1 MMAIRDKLV
10 EVSKDKL
17 KLGFQ
22 ATLVDNA
29 ELRTLKD
36 LMRCLDDLEQYA
48 KETHTLPDSE
58 ASALEL
64 LEFDAVFDRATLGA
78 RWRKLGVALPSDEPV
93 IAEEP
98 RAPSPRRA
106 KKRKA
111 KQAAATGKREYI
123 TGDERLKV
131 LLKVLQAI
139 DSLGGQDVKGRDI
152 KSKVKGDTVKRYIH
166 RYMGQLVTRKWV
178 KAVGKTSDKRYSI
191 TAKGKKE
198 LE

>member
-1 MMAIRDKLV
+1 MMTIRDKLV

-64 LEFDAVFDRATLGA
+64 LEFDAVFDRGTLGA
-78 RWRKLGVALPSDEPV
+78 RWRKLGVALPSDEP
-93 IAEEP
+93 ESPRPP
-98 RAPSPRRA
+98 RAPSKRKA
-106 KKRKA
+106 KKRKTA
-111 KQAAATGKREYI
+111 KAATGKREYI

-131 LLKVLQAI
+131 LLKVLTAI

-178 KAVGKTSDKRYSI
+178 KAVGKTSDKRYTI